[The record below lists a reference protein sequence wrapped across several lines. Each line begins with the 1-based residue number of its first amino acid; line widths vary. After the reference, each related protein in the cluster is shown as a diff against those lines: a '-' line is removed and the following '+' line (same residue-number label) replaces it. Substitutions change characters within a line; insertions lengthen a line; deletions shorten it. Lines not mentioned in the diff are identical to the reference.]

1 MQASKK
7 LSTTKTHN
15 NQAMQFRF
23 KKRKKKAM
31 QFREMVKEIYIYI
44 KKTYFGMHVKDS
56 SQISASK
63 SKISKV
69 SAIPIFPLINWW
81 NTEII
86 FMHVEN
92 TAKILL

>member
-44 KKTYFGMHVKDS
+44 KKNLFWHACKRFIPNFGL
-56 SQISASK
+56 Q
-63 SKISKV
+63 
-69 SAIPIFPLINWW
+69 
-81 NTEII
+81 E
-86 FMHVEN
+86 
-92 TAKILL
+92 

>member
-1 MQASKK
+1 
-7 LSTTKTHN
+7 
-15 NQAMQFRF
+15 
-23 KKRKKKAM
+23 
-31 QFREMVKEIYIYI
+31 
-44 KKTYFGMHVKDS
+44 MHVKDS

-92 TAKILL
+92 TAKILLQEAAEMDVWVQHH

>member
-1 MQASKK
+1 
-7 LSTTKTHN
+7 
-15 NQAMQFRF
+15 
-23 KKRKKKAM
+23 
-31 QFREMVKEIYIYI
+31 
-44 KKTYFGMHVKDS
+44 MHVKDS

-81 NTEII
+81 DTEII

>member
-7 LSTTKTHN
+7 LSTIKTHN

-31 QFREMVKEIYIYI
+31 QFREMVKDIYIC

-69 SAIPIFPLINWW
+69 SAIPIFPLIN
-81 NTEII
+81 
-86 FMHVEN
+86 
-92 TAKILL
+92 